1 MCKLLC
7 LFIIIIIIIII
18 IIFTNIQIIFEFD
31 LFDLVKHI

>member
-7 LFIIIIIIIII
+7 LFIIIIIIII